1 MPMTGVDPLQEF
13 LSSLAGDRKPI
24 PLVATRIDVR
34 IRGGLATVTTERTF
48 RNSEKQSIE
57 ATMTFPVPVD
67 ATLCALRARIEGR
80 TLHAI
85 AQARGEARETYEGA
99 IEKGKTAV
107 LHEELLKGIHMLS
120 VGHVRPGAEIA
131 VTDTWT
137 APLSFLDATP
147 RLRIPTTVG
156 EIYGRTPLRSS
167 DDLVTGGA
175 LHQASIGI
183 VCENGTAS
191 LLGAGEPRDARYD
204 VTLDAPIDIAVS
216 GWTVTGLE
224 GVAADGRK
232 VTLEIAP
239 AARADAALD
248 LDLLFDH
255 SGSMTERAAGSLD
268 ASASKF
274 QVAHEG
280 LLAVARD
287 RLKATDRIRLW
298 EFNDRVEFIGEGTG
312 PATEHVVR
320 KIAGPTGGTEITRAF
335 DAVIASG
342 AAKDIVIVTDG
353 KSWAFEPQLIARAG
367 VRVTAVLI
375 GEDALEAGIGH
386 LAGMTGGQVLVS
398 AGGDAD
404 TAIAAA
410 FDGARAPFAAS
421 PAIDGNPVRVETF
434 RRGARVTATW
444 GAKVTGETSVADRQI
459 GATAAALA
467 IPLMNKTEA
476 ATLAEAEGIVTHLTS
491 LVLVDEAGER
501 TAGLPASRKI
511 ALSTPRTAMLSMA
524 SLGTFAP
531 AAPASAG
538 PAAAR
543 IASAGPRIA
552 SRGRGLL
559 QRLRSFDDGGSASA
573 PIAPASPAAPAAPA
587 SPALSQFA
595 NHIDWDEDPEA
606 LRRGDLADVPRD
618 AVRPI
623 HAAAQAAE
631 VVALAKA
638 LGIDPIVTVIALLAR
653 AAGRSNRSAERL
665 ARAILGAAE
674 EQIVT
679 AAMQAIGL

>member
-24 PLVATRIDVR
+24 PLVATRIDVL
-34 IRGGLATVTTERTF
+34 IKGGLAIVTTVRTF
-48 RNSEKQSIE
+48 RNTEKQSIE

-67 ATLCALRARIEGR
+67 ATLCALSARVEGR
-80 TLHAI
+80 TLNAI
-85 AQARGEARETYEGA
+85 SQARAEARDTYEGA

-120 VGHVRPGAEIA
+120 VGHVRPGAEIE
-131 VTDTWT
+131 VTNTWT
-137 APLSFLDATP
+137 APLSFMDATP

-156 EIYGRTPLRSS
+156 EIYGRSPLHAS
-167 DDLVTGGA
+167 DDLVTGGP
-175 LHQASIGI
+175 LQHASIGI
-183 VCENGTAS
+183 VCENETAS
-191 LLGAGEPRDARYD
+191 LLRPGEPNEGRYD

-216 GWTVTGLE
+216 GWTIAGLE
-224 GVAADGRK
+224 GIAADGRK
-232 VTLEIAP
+232 VTLDIAP
-239 AARADAALD
+239 AATAGAGLD
-248 LDLLFDH
+248 IDLLFDH
-255 SGSMTERAAGSLD
+255 SGSMAERAAGSLD

-274 QVAHEG
+274 QVAREG
-280 LLAVARD
+280 LLAVARN

-298 EFNDRVEFIGEGTG
+298 EFNDKVDCVGEGTG
-312 PATEHVVR
+312 PACEHVVR
-320 KIAGPTGGTEITRAF
+320 RLRSPDGGTEITRAF
-335 DAVIASG
+335 DAVITSG
-342 AAKDIVIVTDG
+342 VAKDIVIVTDG

-410 FDGARAPFAAS
+410 LDAARASFAPS

-444 GAKVTGETSVADRQI
+444 GAKATYEPSVAARRV
-459 GATAAALA
+459 GATAASLA
-467 IPLMNKTEA
+467 IPLMNKSEA

-501 TAGLPASRKI
+501 TAGLPASRKV
-511 ALSTPRTAMLSMA
+511 ALSTSRTAMLSMA
-524 SLGTFAP
+524 SLGGFAA

-552 SRGRGLL
+552 SRGRSFL
-559 QRLRSFDDGGSASA
+559 QRLRDDDGERARA
-573 PIAPASPAAPAAPA
+573 PSPPPT
-587 SPALSQFA
+587 PQPGQFA
-595 NHIDWDEDPEA
+595 NHIDWDADPEA
-606 LRRGDLADVPRD
+606 LRRGDLSGVPGAAVLAIAAAARSADVM
-618 AVRPI
+618 
-623 HAAAQAAE
+623 
-631 VVALAKA
+631 ALAKA
-638 LGIDPIVTVIALLAR
+638 LGIDPLIAVIGLLAR
-653 AAGRSNRSAERL
+653 AAGGSNRSAERL
-665 ARAILGAAE
+665 ARAILGGAQE
-674 EQIVT
+674 EAVL
-679 AAMQAIGL
+679 AAMTALGL